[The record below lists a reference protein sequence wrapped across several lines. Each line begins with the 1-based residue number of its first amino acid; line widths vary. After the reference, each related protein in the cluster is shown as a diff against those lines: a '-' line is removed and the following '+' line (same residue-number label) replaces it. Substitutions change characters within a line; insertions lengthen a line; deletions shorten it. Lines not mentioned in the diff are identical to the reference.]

1 MGEENFPKDPKKQAE
16 ICDLNYDYINMRRGE
31 TVEECQMRKQV
42 NANFGFIFLLYFG
55 TLILYFHIL
64 HVLTVHVKNCR
75 DSTFRH
81 QVDDADEEPKEDEE

>member
-1 MGEENFPKDPKKQAE
+1 MG
-16 ICDLNYDYINMRRGE
+16 YDYVNMRRGE

-42 NANFGFIFLLYFG
+42 NANLGFIMLLYLG
-55 TLILYFHIL
+55 SLVLYFHIL

-81 QVDDADEEPKEDEE
+81 QVDEADEAPKEDEEQ